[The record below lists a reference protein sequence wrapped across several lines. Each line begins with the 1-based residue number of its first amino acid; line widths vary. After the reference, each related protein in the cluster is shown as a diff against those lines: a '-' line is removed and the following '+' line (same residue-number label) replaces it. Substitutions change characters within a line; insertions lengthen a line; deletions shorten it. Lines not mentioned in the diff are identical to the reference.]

1 MGGSWHTGLEAHVF
15 DKPVADLV
23 EQILDTGTI
32 LTHKDYEFFATQPP
46 QVSKLVKLLDLKPG
60 MKVLEPSAG
69 DGALAMA
76 AAEVVGRENVTC
88 YELMPE
94 NCNKLRA
101 LGFQVLEPT
110 DFLQV
115 RPDPSFARA
124 IMNPPFSSGRDVAH
138 VRHALEFLA
147 PGGVLGAITS
157 CHWTFSSDQGST
169 AFRALVE
176 DHAIANLDIG
186 AGAFKAAGTDVAT
199 KLIVLPAPVAA
210 DAGESN
216 PTQPPG
222 APVAPK
228 AKHGAVDTFT
238 MDLFA

>member
-1 MGGSWHTGLEAHVF
+1 MI
-15 DKPVADLV
+15 DLRS
-23 EQILDTGTI
+23 DTVTR
-32 LTHKDYEFFATQPP
+32 
-46 QVSKLVKLLDLKPG
+46 
-60 MKVLEPSAG
+60 PSQAML
-69 DGALAMA
+69 AAMA